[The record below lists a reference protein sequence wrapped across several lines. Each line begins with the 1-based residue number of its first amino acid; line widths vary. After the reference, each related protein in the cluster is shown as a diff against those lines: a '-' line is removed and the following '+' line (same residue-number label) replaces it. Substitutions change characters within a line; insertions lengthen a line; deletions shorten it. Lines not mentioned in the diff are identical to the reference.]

1 MSAVI
6 KVSAPGSVMI
16 MGEHAVVKGHW
27 AIACALDKSIQVEL
41 APRNDRVVTIDSQ
54 LAQYSATL
62 DDLTW
67 LPELSFVLKA
77 IELHLAQLA
86 LGFDLTI
93 NAQFSHT
100 LGLGS
105 SAAVTVAV
113 IKALCAYTNTAL
125 SQPLHL
131 KKALAVVHAIQKRGS
146 GTDLAASIYGGVIAY
161 RIKPS
166 EVIPLN
172 GLPKLGLHYVGYKTK
187 TADVLSRVAD
197 SEQHFSELYR
207 SIYQM
212 MNEITVAAIKTVK
225 EQDWSKLGML
235 MNMYQGQMDSL
246 GVNDAAL
253 SDIVY
258 KLRDANNGADS
269 FGKVLGAKISG
280 SGLGDCVISLGDQ
293 LTLEN
298 YQSIDINTSAN
309 GVLIHD

>member
-6 KVSAPGSVMI
+6 KVSAPGSVML

-27 AIACALDKSIQVEL
+27 AIACALDKSIEVQL
-41 APRNDRVVTIDSQ
+41 TQRSDRTVTIDSQ
-54 LAQYSATL
+54 LAQYCASL
-62 DDLTW
+62 DKLTE
-67 LPELSFVLKA
+67 LADLSFVLKA
-77 IELHLAQLA
+77 IELHLPELSQ
-86 LGFDLTI
+86 GFDLAI
-93 NAQFSHT
+93 KAQFSHT

-113 IKALCAYTNTAL
+113 IQALCQYTKTAL
-125 SQPLHL
+125 SKPLHL
-131 KKALAVVHAIQKRGS
+131 KKALAVVHAIQGRGS

-161 RIKPS
+161 RVNPS
-166 EVIPLN
+166 EVIPLS
-172 GLPKLGLHYVGYKTK
+172 GLPKLGLYYVGYKTK
-187 TADVLSRVAD
+187 TADVLRHVA
-197 SEQHFSELYR
+197 ELEKHCSTLYV

-212 MNEITVAAIKTVK
+212 MNDITVAAISAVK
-225 EQDWSKLGML
+225 KQDWVHLGVL

-258 KLRDANNGADS
+258 KLRDPDISKGR
-269 FGKVLGAKISG
+269 VLGAKISG

-298 YQSIDINTSAN
+298 YQSININTSAN